1 LLDEKKQPYADRQP
15 YVSGN
20 RVTALIGL
28 YMKLV
33 VIPGTSRTLMS
44 NEEHFEGIIMN
55 QVDPDR
61 YRDVKTDATG
71 RMTFP
76 TLIPDAPYA
85 IVDGFHVKD
94 EFRAKSGENVQLPDL
109 VLTKP

>member
-1 LLDEKKQPYADRQP
+1 
-15 YVSGN
+15 
-20 RVTALIGL
+20 
-28 YMKLV
+28 
-33 VIPGTSRTLMS
+33 
-44 NEEHFEGIIMN
+44 
-55 QVDPDR
+55 
-61 YRDVKTDATG
+61 
-71 RMTFP
+71 MTFP